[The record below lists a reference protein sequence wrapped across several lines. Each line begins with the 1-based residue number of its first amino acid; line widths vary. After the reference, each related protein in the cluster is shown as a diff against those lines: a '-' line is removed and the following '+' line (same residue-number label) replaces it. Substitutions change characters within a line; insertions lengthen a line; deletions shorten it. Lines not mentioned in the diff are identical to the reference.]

1 MTGHQEILT
10 GYAGLEPFV
19 LEDEKTHLQ
28 VYEFEPR
35 PLDADEVEIQVSA
48 CGICGSDVHQLTNGW
63 KRANYPLIA
72 GHEFIGRV
80 TAVGDQVSN
89 IPLGQ
94 RVGVSP
100 VCRSCGDCTQ
110 CNSSHSQLCPNK
122 VTTYNGKYKGF
133 STFGGYA
140 NKVRVQAAWAIPIPD
155 NISDEE
161 GAPLLC
167 AGITT
172 YLPFKHQ
179 SIGPETSVGIIGI
192 GGLGHLAIQWA
203 KAKKCPKI
211 LAIST
216 STRKQEDATKL
227 GATDFVVL
235 DKDGNFDAQYTRSVD
250 VLLVCGSGKSTNWG
264 KLTEFIKT
272 RGKMIL
278 IDVPDEPI
286 LLPVAALVYQHISLI
301 GTFVGSNDD
310 LKEMLEFASQTGVR
324 PWVQTVENTLEG
336 VNGGIKDL
344 INGKAH
350 YRIVINGEGR

>member
-1 MTGHQEILT
+1 MTGNQELFT
-10 GYAGLEPFV
+10 GYAGLAPFV

-28 VYEFEPR
+28 VHRFEPR
-35 PLDADEVEIQVSA
+35 PLDADEVEIQVAA
-48 CGICGSDVHQLTNGW
+48 CGICGSDVHQLTNVSLVTLAI
-63 KRANYPLIA
+63 RTS
-72 GHEFIGRV
+72 GHEFIGKV

-89 IPLGQ
+89 IQLGQ

-110 CNSSHSQLCPNK
+110 CNNSHAQLCPNK

-140 NKVRVQAAWAIPIPD
+140 DKVRVQAAWAIPIPE
-155 NISDEE
+155 NISDTE
-161 GAPLLC
+161 GAPF
-167 AGITT
+167 

-179 SIGPETSVGIIGI
+179 NIGPETSVGVIGI

-203 KAKKCPKI
+203 KAKKCHKI

-227 GATDFVVL
+227 GATDFVIL
-235 DKDGNFDAQYTRSVD
+235 DKDGNFEDHYARSVD
-250 VLLVCGSGKSTNWG
+250 VLLVCGSGKSTDWG
-264 KLTEFIKT
+264 KLSELIKT
-272 RGKMIL
+272 RGKMVL

-286 LLPVAALVYQHISLI
+286 LLPAAALVYQHISLI

-324 PWVQTVENTLEG
+324 PWIQTVENTLEG

-344 INGKAH
+344 INGNAH
-350 YRIVINGEGR
+350 YRIVIDGEGR